1 MSDTALLMDRIYGWQ
16 TGVYD
21 VTRRYYL
28 LGRDRLVEAL
38 SPASGSNVLEIG
50 CGTGRNLVKAA
61 RRWPGAR
68 LYGLDVS
75 EVMLAKTRQAL
86 AEEGCDEVVQ
96 VAQAD
101 ATVCDASALFGV
113 VFHRVYFSY
122 TLSMIPDWT
131 IALDKAASALP
142 PGGAVLI
149 ADFGDQSG
157 LPHWFRVML
166 RRWLALFHVT
176 PCSQAESV
184 LRTIAAQRGLAC
196 DFIPLYRGYAFLAAL
211 RRDAKGG

>member
-28 LGRDRLVEAL
+28 LGRDQLVEAL
-38 SPASGSNVLEIG
+38 SPASGSNALEIG
-50 CGTGRNLVKAA
+50 CGTGRNLIKAV
-61 RRWPGAR
+61 RRWPCVR
-68 LYGLDVS
+68 FYGLDIS
-75 EVMLAKTRQAL
+75 EVMLAKARQSL
-86 AEEGCDEVVQ
+86 KMQGVDRLVR

-101 ATVCDASALFGV
+101 ATSCDASALFGV

-131 IALDKAASALP
+131 AALDRVASALP

-157 LPHWFRVML
+157 LPRWFRAVL
-166 RRWLALFHVT
+166 RRWLGLFHVT
-176 PCSQAESV
+176 PCPQAESV
-184 LRTIAAQRGLAC
+184 LRAIAAQRGLAC
-196 DFIPLYRGYAFLAAL
+196 DFTPLYRGYAFLATL
-211 RRDAKGG
+211 RRDPAGV

>member
-16 TGVYD
+16 TGLYD

-28 LGRDRLVEAL
+28 LGRDQLVEAL
-38 SPASGSNVLEIG
+38 SPALGTHVLEIG

-61 RRWPGAR
+61 RRWPGAHF
-68 LYGLDVS
+68 YGLDVS
-75 EVMLAKTRQAL
+75 EVMLAKARQSL
-86 AEEGCDEVVQ
+86 AEQACDKAVQ

-101 ATVCDASALFGV
+101 ATTCDASALFGV

-131 IALDKAASALP
+131 VALDRAAAALP

-157 LPHWFRVML
+157 LPRWFRAVL
-166 RRWLALFHVT
+166 RRWLALFHVA
-176 PCSQAESV
+176 PCPEAESV
-184 LRTIAAQRGLAC
+184 LRAIAAQRGLSC
-196 DFIPLYRGYAFLAAL
+196 DFIPLYRGYAYLAAL
-211 RRDAKGG
+211 RRDI